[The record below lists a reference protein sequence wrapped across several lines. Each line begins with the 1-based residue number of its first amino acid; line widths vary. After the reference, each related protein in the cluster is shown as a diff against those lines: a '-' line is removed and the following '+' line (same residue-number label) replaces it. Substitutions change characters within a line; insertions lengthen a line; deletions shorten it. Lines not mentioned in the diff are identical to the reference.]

1 MFEENIWFPERPP
14 YWWWLYHQTGAVKSQ
29 LILSDLKQIWNVELY
44 RQLTLRCEIQ
54 IFFLSLEIMSQVSSR
69 TFCFPE
75 RTVPCS
81 WKGSLTH
88 HGSSAV
94 KEINPLRSSCKI
106 CEPFL
111 ETSQCGSSRDL
122 FCCAT
127 FKGQLQLWTSL
138 FHVGVHR
145 QAAELESEKVST
157 WASCFSDWRF
167 LFWLTLNFTKNCWC
181 WRRINNWVK
190 KKETCKGEGERGRK
204 LQSIRSESRPE
215 SL

>member
-1 MFEENIWFPERPP
+1 MSSQWPQTTSRLLRPSPNSFLMFEEHIWFQEGPP
-14 YWWWLYHQTGAVKSQ
+14 YWWRLYDQTGAVKSEC
-29 LILSDLKQIWNVELY
+29 ILSGLKQIWNVQLY
-44 RQLTLRCEIQ
+44 WQLTLRWSEIL
-54 IFFLSLEIMSQVSSR
+54 IFFLSLVIMSQVSSR
-69 TFCFPE
+69 SFCFPE

-94 KEINPLRSSCKI
+94 KEINPLSSSCKL
-106 CEPFL
+106 CEPL
-111 ETSQCGSSRDL
+111 LKQASWDL

-127 FKGQLQLWTSL
+127 FKGQLQLWMSL

-157 WASCFSDWRF
+157 WASCFSDRRF

-181 WRRINNWVK
+181 GRKINNWVK
-190 KKETCKGEGERGRK
+190 KKRDV
-204 LQSIRSESRPE
+204 
-215 SL
+215 